1 MLTKK
6 TLIALAILVILSAI
20 LIQTNNKVEAL
31 TRQEVRDQFRCALK
45 RRRAPLSPSGSSTTA
60 AAGASATS
68 AATGASATT
77 PTAATTATTMLGFG
91 P

>member
-20 LIQTNNKVEAL
+20 LIQYNNQVEAL

-45 RRRAPLSPSGSSTTA
+45 RRRVPLSPSGDSTTA
-60 AAGASATS
+60 AAAGGST
-68 AATGASATT
+68 TT
-77 PTAATTATTMLGFG
+77 PSPTTVTT
-91 P
+91 PYV